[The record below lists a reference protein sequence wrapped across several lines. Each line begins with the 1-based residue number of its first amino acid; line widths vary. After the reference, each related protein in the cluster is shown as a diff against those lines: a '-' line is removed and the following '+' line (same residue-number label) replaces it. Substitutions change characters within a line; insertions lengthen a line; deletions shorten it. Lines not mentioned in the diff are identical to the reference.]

1 VLTVDADNAFAA
13 WASATLGAREAR
25 LGEALGGGNANVTR
39 VAVID
44 GERLVLRHP
53 PVHTVSDRAAAG
65 IRREY
70 DLMRAVAGRA
80 PVPEPVAFC
89 DDAAVLGAPFL
100 LASFIDG
107 VAITETL
114 PASYPDSTA
123 TVRQIGEELV
133 DALAAVHRIEW
144 HGTLP
149 EGFGRPAGFVQRQI
163 ERWLAV
169 RRKDAVRPLPMLE
182 ELGQWLLDHLPEDDP
197 ATIIHCDYHLDNTL
211 FARTDPRL
219 MAIVDWEMATVGP
232 PLVDVGL
239 LTMFWNRADG
249 QDRGFPAIQAVS
261 NRADAPSGEE
271 LARRWSAA
279 TGFPITNLAYYQAFA
294 FWRLAAIVEGAHVLS
309 ERGLVDTPYARGLT
323 SDVPALLAE
332 AARAAGI
339 DARDEEAGQ

>member
-1 VLTVDADNAFAA
+1 VLTVDPDNAFAA

-70 DLMRAVAGRA
+70 DLMRAVTGLA

-89 DDAAVLGAPFL
+89 DDIAVLGAPFL

-107 VAITETL
+107 VAITDTL
-114 PASYPDSTA
+114 PGAYPDNAA
-123 TVRQIGEELV
+123 TLRQIGEALV
-133 DALAAVHRIEW
+133 DALAAVHRIDW
-144 HGTLP
+144 RGRLP
-149 EGFGRPAGFVQRQI
+149 QGFGRPDGFVQRQI

-169 RRKDAVRPLPMLE
+169 RRKDAVRPLPLLE
-182 ELGQWLLDHLPEDDP
+182 ALGQWLLDHLPEDDP

-211 FARTDPRL
+211 FARTEPRL

-232 PLVDVGL
+232 PLLDVGL
-239 LTMFWNRADG
+239 LMMFWNRTDG
-249 QDRGFPAIQAVS
+249 QARGFPAIQAVS
-261 NRADAPSGEE
+261 NRADAPSA
-271 LARRWSAA
+271 LALAERWSVA
-279 TGFPITNLAYYQAFA
+279 TGFSIANLAYYQAFA
-294 FWRLAAIVEGAHVLS
+294 FWRLAAIVEGAHVLF
-309 ERGLVDTPYARGLT
+309 ERGLVDTPYARGLVQ
-323 SDVPALLAE
+323 DVPALLA
-332 AARAAGI
+332 AATQAAGME
-339 DARDEEAGQ
+339 RSE